1 MPQPARLAIGSVQPS
16 ANRFPILWGL
26 LDLLRRHGVQV
37 QPFRSHAELASSPG
51 AEVATGR
58 PYRHLDC
65 GMMFPRLC
73 GHLLQHGSRGC
84 DVAVVDGLFAP
95 RREEG
100 EANPFYLDA
109 LCNWLDLAGVVVV
122 DVSQL
127 QCGHLP
133 ERPGQADAVILD
145 CVGSPREAAR
155 WQTEVE
161 LIWRTPVVGWMEH
174 AAPLRAVAEGLPA
187 DARPSPKLCRAL
199 GDALAHHLD
208 EDLLLALAHRQ
219 RIFTSGDPLFHIGN
233 QRGSRVAVGI
243 DEAMSRHFPEN
254 LDLISAR
261 GATVVD
267 FSPLRSAELPRDVG
281 VVYLGDGCLQAFA
294 RKLAS
299 NYCLLVSLRS
309 FVASGGRVYAEGMG
323 AALLGQE
330 LIYPDGTRLPMAG
343 VVPWSYRLVTSSEP
357 ASLRTLN
364 VERDNWLVHRCGR
377 LRGYVGCTRLE
388 VVDEASA
395 EAPPPEIPSSDSL
408 PSDRAASIRSWA
420 GAVASTL
427 PLFFPAHPRLV
438 TNLLRP
444 AHDLCG
450 TK

>member
-16 ANRFPILWGL
+16 ANRFPVLWGL
-26 LDLLRRHGVQV
+26 LDLWRRHGVQV

-58 PYRHLDC
+58 PYRHVDC

-73 GHLLQHGSRGC
+73 GHLLQYGARGC
-84 DVAVVDGLFAP
+84 DIAVVDGLFAP
-95 RREEG
+95 RRAEA

-109 LCNWLDLAGVVVV
+109 LCDWLDLAGVVVV

-127 QCGHLP
+127 GSGHLP
-133 ERPGQADAVILD
+133 ERPDHVDAVILD
-145 CVGSPREAAR
+145 AVESPREAAL
-155 WQTEVE
+155 WETEIE
-161 LIWRTPVVGWMEH
+161 AIWRTPVVGWMELLT
-174 AAPLRAVAEGLPA
+174 PLRTIAEGLPS

-199 GDALAHHLD
+199 GDALACHID
-208 EDLLLALAHRQ
+208 EQLLLGLAHRQ
-219 RIFTSGDPLFHIGN
+219 RVVTSGDPLFHLGVE
-233 QRGSRVAVGI
+233 QVARVAVGI

-261 GATVVD
+261 GARVLD
-267 FSPLRSAELPRDVG
+267 FSPLRAAELPRDAE
-281 VVYLGDGCLQAFA
+281 VVYLGDGCLHAYA
-294 RKLAS
+294 SRLAS

-309 FVASGGRVYAEGMG
+309 HVASGGRVYAEGMG

-330 LIYPDGTRLPMAG
+330 LIYPNGSRVPMAG
-343 VVPWSYRLVTSSEP
+343 VLPWSYRLVDSHES
-357 ASLRTLN
+357 ASLQTLHL
-364 VERDNWLVHRCGR
+364 ESDNWFVHGCGR
-377 LRGYVGCTRLE
+377 LRGYAGCTRLE
-388 VVDEASA
+388 LIDNEAGGGA
-395 EAPPPEIPSSDSL
+395 CHDAAACV
-408 PSDRAASIRSWA
+408 RAWG

-444 AHDLCG
+444 NVELCG
-450 TK
+450 MK